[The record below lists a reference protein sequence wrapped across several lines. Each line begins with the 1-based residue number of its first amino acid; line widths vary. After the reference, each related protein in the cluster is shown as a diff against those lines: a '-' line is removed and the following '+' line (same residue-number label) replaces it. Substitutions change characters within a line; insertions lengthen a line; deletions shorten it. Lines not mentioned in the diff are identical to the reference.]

1 MVHAIAMRLPTFE
14 VIRERRLLEECF
26 GVLLPPESTHEEL
39 CECQILWDAGNC
51 VLWELRK
58 QLSGGMPRLG
68 MFIVGVIPSCY
79 LLQVVL
85 LCQFECSNNVLLVES
100 ELWAKF
106 GRDL

>member
-1 MVHAIAMRLPTFE
+1 M
-14 VIRERRLLEECF
+14 RERRLLEECF
-26 GVLLPPESTHEEL
+26 GVHLPPGSTHEEL

-58 QLSGGMPRLG
+58 QLSGGMPRVRHVHRG
-68 MFIVGVIPSCY
+68 RHTK
-79 LLQVVL
+79 LLFAARGL

-100 ELWAKF
+100 ELWATF

>member
-1 MVHAIAMRLPTFE
+1 M
-14 VIRERRLLEECF
+14 LEEYF
-26 GVLLPPESTHEEL
+26 GVLIPPGSTHEEL

-58 QLSGGMPRLG
+58 QLSGDMPWLG
-68 MFIVGVIPSCY
+68 VVIVGIIPSCY
-79 LLQVVL
+79 SLQEVL
-85 LCQFECSNNVLLVES
+85 LCQVECSNNVLLVES